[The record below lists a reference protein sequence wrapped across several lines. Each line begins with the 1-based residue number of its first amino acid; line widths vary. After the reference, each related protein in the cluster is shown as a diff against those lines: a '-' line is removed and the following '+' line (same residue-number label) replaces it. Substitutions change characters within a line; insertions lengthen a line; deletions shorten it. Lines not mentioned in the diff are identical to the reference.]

1 MFPNLSGWRVN
12 LSLLQEAASKE
23 LLGLLD
29 KCNGTKV
36 HKFLLLIFLSLNLMS
51 KIIIFLT

>member
-1 MFPNLSGWRVN
+1 MFSNLSGWRVN

-29 KCNGTKV
+29 KCSGTKV
-36 HKFLLLIFLSLNLMS
+36 TKREITKNFLLNP
-51 KIIIFLT
+51 